1 MGTDLFPPI
10 ASTYAGDIDGLYWL
24 ITYLMGFSF
33 IVTQIA
39 MFYLMFRYK
48 KKDGVKAKYFG
59 HKGNMKWVILPLLLF
74 VAFDVSVDLKTAN
87 VWASIKQTFPQ
98 AKDHVR
104 VIAKQW
110 DWTFIHAGPDGKLD
124 TADDIETDGELHLKK
139 DRVVYF
145 DLQSIDV
152 VHSFSIP
159 VFRLKQDVIPGRAI
173 TSWVEPTLAG
183 SWDLQCTEMCG
194 VNHAIM
200 AAKVII
206 HEEAEY
212 DQWLASEQ

>member
-87 VWASIKQTFPQ
+87 VWASTSDRK
-98 AKDHVR
+98 AV
-104 VIAKQW
+104 
-110 DWTFIHAGPDGKLD
+110 GLD
-124 TADDIETDGELHLKK
+124 FYSC
-139 DRVVYF
+139 R
-145 DLQSIDV
+145 S
-152 VHSFSIP
+152 
-159 VFRLKQDVIPGRAI
+159 
-173 TSWVEPTLAG
+173 
-183 SWDLQCTEMCG
+183 
-194 VNHAIM
+194 
-200 AAKVII
+200 
-206 HEEAEY
+206 
-212 DQWLASEQ
+212 